1 MFFLGNIF
9 FSSSNMP
16 PWLETISNLLPL
28 SYFAT
33 ALRDVMTKD
42 AGFMDIKWKLLAM
55 AIWGA
60 ALVTVATMTFSFV
73 DKEAV

>member
-1 MFFLGNIF
+1 
-9 FSSSNMP
+9 
-16 PWLETISNLLPL
+16 
-28 SYFAT
+28 
-33 ALRDVMTKD
+33 
-42 AGFMDIKWKLLAM
+42 MDIKWKLLAM